1 MKSIAFGSILA
12 VMALLPLDAANAQ
25 STGRL
30 LASNCFQCHGTDGSG
45 GFEELAGESEREIY
59 EEMKELQGDPA
70 AAEHEEEIMVVH
82 ANGYTDA
89 ELRLIAK
96 FFASK

>member
-1 MKSIAFGSILA
+1 MRIFA
-12 VMALLPLDAANAQ
+12 VLPVLALLVPGQAVSQ
-25 STGRL
+25 SAGRL
-30 LASNCFQCHGTDGSG
+30 LASNCFQCHGTNGSG
-45 GFEELAGESEREIY
+45 GFENIAGESAREIY
-59 EEMKELQGDPA
+59 EEMKEMQGNPA
-70 AAEHEEEIMVVH
+70 TSEREKEIMVVH

>member
-1 MKSIAFGSILA
+1 MRRFAVFPVLA
-12 VMALLPLDAANAQ
+12 LSVFVVPGQALAQ
-25 STGRL
+25 SAGRL
-30 LASNCFQCHGTDGSG
+30 LASNCFQCHGTNGSG
-45 GFEELAGESEREIY
+45 GFEELAGEPEQEIY
-59 EEMKELQGDPA
+59 DEMKEMQGNPA
-70 AAEHEEEIMVVH
+70 AAEHEKEIMVVH

>member
-1 MKSIAFGSILA
+1 MRHF
-12 VMALLPLDAANAQ
+12 ALLSAVVLSVLVVPGQVLAQ
-25 STGRL
+25 SAGRL
-30 LASNCFQCHGTDGSG
+30 LASNCFQCHGTNGSG
-45 GFEELAGESEREIY
+45 GFENIAGESAQEIY
-59 EEMKELQGDPA
+59 EEMKEMQGNPA
-70 AAEHEEEIMVVH
+70 TSEREKEIMVVH

>member
-1 MKSIAFGSILA
+1 MRIFAMLPVLA
-12 VMALLPLDAANAQ
+12 LPVLLASGQAAAQ
-25 STGRL
+25 SAGRL
-30 LASNCFQCHGTDGSG
+30 LASNCFQCHGTNGSG
-45 GFEELAGESEREIY
+45 GFENIAGESAQEIY
-59 EEMKELQGDPA
+59 EEMKEMQGNPA
-70 AAEHEEEIMVVH
+70 TSEREKEIMVVH